1 MKNKKKIFLRI
12 LKEIGRLTLV
22 IMIPVLLGVISGFI
36 CMHNLTCHTELYSCL
51 LPCIK
56 FSRIVFFTSPIIIGS
71 ILFVFIR
78 RKKLSKLWLIE
89 GISFYLLLFIAGQV
103 IDYVTRP
110 ELKPSPLQTQDTL
123 WLEQELEEKNEGVK

>member
-12 LKEIGRLTLV
+12 LKEIGRLALIIV
-22 IMIPVLLGVISGFI
+22 IPVLLGVISGFI
-36 CMHNLTCHTELYSCL
+36 CMRNLTCHTELYSCL

-89 GISFYLLLFIAGQV
+89 GIPFYLLLFITGQV
-103 IDYVTRP
+103 IDYVTSRDL
-110 ELKPSPLQTQDTL
+110 EPSSFQMQDTL
-123 WLEQELEEKNEGVK
+123 GLEQELKEINEGVK